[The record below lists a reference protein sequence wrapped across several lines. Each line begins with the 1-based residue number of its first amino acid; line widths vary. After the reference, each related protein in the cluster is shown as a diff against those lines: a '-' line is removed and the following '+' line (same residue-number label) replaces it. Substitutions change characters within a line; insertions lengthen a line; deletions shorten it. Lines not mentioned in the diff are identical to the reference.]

1 MPNSE
6 GAGAAAPEEVLRVI
20 SQVMHTGD
28 KPADQLKAADMLA
41 KYHGLLAPKEEP
53 AVDPGLIGEIEAAVK
68 AIADEYEEP
77 EPEGTGGS
85 EADDDTAGAGGPVV
99 RA

>member
-1 MPNSE
+1 MPDSE
-6 GAGAAAPEEVLRVI
+6 ESRTAAPEEVLQVI

-41 KYHGLLAPKEEP
+41 KYHGLLTPKEEP
-53 AVDPGLIGEIEAAVK
+53 AIDPGLIQEIEAAVK

-85 EADDDTAGAGGPVV
+85 EAADDAASTGGPVV